1 MYNNSHHLNTLQHKT
16 NAILGSLSDL
26 ENKYRTV
33 NNKINEIDSIIS
45 KLQNRFMDTSTSY
58 TPPAIPQQPS
68 LTEAQVKKIV
78 KDYVSTILASQ
89 ANSVSV
95 SSAPPSSTPLA
106 PSSTPISDEP
116 LAFTDFNYDNTAS
129 IESLIEDD
137 DIIIEEKKKKPGR
150 KPKNPK

>member
-26 ENKYRTV
+26 ENKYKTV
-33 NNKINEIDSIIS
+33 NNKINELDSMIS
-45 KLQNRFMDTSTSY
+45 KLQSRFMDTTVSY
-58 TPPAIPQQPS
+58 TPPPVPQQPS

-89 ANSVSV
+89 ANSASV
-95 SSAPPSSTPLA
+95 PPSSTPLA

-116 LAFTDFNYDNTAS
+116 LAFSDFNYDNTAS

-137 DIIIEEKKKKPGR
+137 DIVIEEKKKKPGR